1 MASSFEDNKSI
12 PITISLEQPSNI
24 IPIKSPNKDTHREQ
38 RFISKPVK
46 KMEVTTPPKADA
58 EMKTK
63 ILKLMK
69 DTTSSFDF
77 EEYIEEKRRRCT
89 HKIYSPKHG
98 LDKTITIGKVEASV
112 KAAKAALK
120 KLDDGV
126 SVEDAKAVCEP
137 HFLNQLMAKAE
148 SCFMKEKL
156 ESTGKKCKFKNYELI
171 ITPKVMGL
179 NPPFGVE
186 ASLAN
191 KFIDHALKFKPKLC
205 WS

>member
-1 MASSFEDNKSI
+1 
-12 PITISLEQPSNI
+12 
-24 IPIKSPNKDTHREQ
+24 
-38 RFISKPVK
+38 
-46 KMEVTTPPKADA
+46 
-58 EMKTK
+58 
-63 ILKLMK
+63 MK

-77 EEYIEEKRRRCT
+77 EEYIEEKRRRCA
-89 HKIYSPKHG
+89 HKIYSPQHG

-120 KLDDGV
+120 KLDDGD

-137 HFLNQLMAKAE
+137 HVLNQLIRWKIVDRLHC
-148 SCFMKEKL
+148 CFMKEKL

-171 ITPKVMGL
+171 ITPKKHYLMALVCCFMKEKLQSTGKKCKFKNYELIITPKKHYLMALVMGL